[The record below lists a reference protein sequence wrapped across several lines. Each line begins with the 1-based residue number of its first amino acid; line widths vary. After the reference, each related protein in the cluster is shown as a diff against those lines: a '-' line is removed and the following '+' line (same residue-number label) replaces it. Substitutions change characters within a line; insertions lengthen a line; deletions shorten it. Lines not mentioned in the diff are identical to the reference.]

1 MAETTMLRRL
11 LPLVLVPLGLLLAAV
26 SATAGQAVV
35 VPPPALE
42 AAGPRP
48 GASETVVLAGGCF
61 WGVQAVFQH
70 VKGVSRAVSG
80 YAGGTRESATYPL
93 VSSGRTGH
101 AEVVEVTFDPAV
113 VNYGTI
119 LQIYFSVAHD
129 PTELDRQGPDV
140 GPQYR
145 SAIFVAGPEQRRIAE
160 AYIAQL
166 DKAGVFG
173 KRIATRVDDLA
184 AFFPA
189 EAYHQDYAT
198 LHPNQPYI
206 YIHDRPKVENLKR
219 LFAAQARGTPVL
231 VNASGAK

>member
-1 MAETTMLRRL
+1 MTRNL
-11 LPLVLVPLGLLLAAV
+11 LSLLLVPLAALFMGAAANAE
-26 SATAGQAVV
+26 SVV
-35 VPPPALE
+35 VLPPPAID
-42 AAGPRP
+42 RP
-48 GASETVVLAGGCF
+48 VTSARASETAVLAGGCF

-80 YAGGTRESATYPL
+80 YAGGTKDSATYPL
-93 VSSGRTGH
+93 VSSGRTAH
-101 AEVVEVTFDPAV
+101 AEVVEVTFDPSV
-113 VNYGTI
+113 VSYGTI

-129 PTELDRQGPDV
+129 PTQLDRQGPDV
-140 GPQYR
+140 GPHYR
-145 SAIFVAGPEQRRIAE
+145 SAIFVAGPEQRRVAE

-184 AFFPA
+184 AFYPA

-219 LFAAQARGTPVL
+219 LFAAQSRGTPVL
-231 VNASGAK
+231 VNASAPK

>member
-1 MAETTMLRRL
+1 MRRHL
-11 LPLVLVPLGLLLAAV
+11 LALLLVPIGFLLMGA
-26 SATAGQAVV
+26 SARAGQAVV
-35 VPPPALE
+35 IPAPALDRP
-42 AAGPRP
+42 AAQG

-80 YAGGTRESATYPL
+80 YSGGTKDSATYPL
-93 VSSGRTGH
+93 VSAGRTGH
-101 AEVVEVTFDPAV
+101 AEVVEVTFDPSV
-113 VNYGTI
+113 VSYGTI

-129 PTELDRQGPDV
+129 PTQLDRQGPDV
-140 GPQYR
+140 GPHYR

-166 DKAGVFG
+166 DKAGVFSR
-173 KRIATRVDDLA
+173 RIVTRVDDLA
-184 AFFPA
+184 AFYPA
-189 EAYHQDYAT
+189 EAYHQDYAE
-198 LHPNQPYI
+198 LHPSQPYI

-219 LFAAQARGTPVL
+219 LFADRSRATPVL

>member
-1 MAETTMLRRL
+1 MRRRL
-11 LPLVLVPLGLLLAAV
+11 LSLVLVPLGLMLASV

-35 VPPPALE
+35 LPAPALD
-42 AAGPRP
+42 RP
-48 GASETVVLAGGCF
+48 VAQAGASETVVLAGGCF

-70 VKGVSRAVSG
+70 VKGVTRAVSG
-80 YAGGTRESATYPL
+80 YAGGTKDSATYPL

-101 AEVVEVTFDPAV
+101 AEVVEVTFDPSV
-113 VNYGTI
+113 VSYGTI

-145 SAIFVAGPEQRRIAE
+145 SAIFAADAEQRRVAE

-166 DKAGVFG
+166 DQAGVFR
-173 KRIATRVDDLA
+173 KRIATRVADLA
-184 AFFPA
+184 AFYPA

-198 LHPNQPYI
+198 LHPGQPYI

-219 LFAAQARGTPVL
+219 LFAPQSRATPVL
-231 VNASGAK
+231 VNAAGAK

>member
-1 MAETTMLRRL
+1 MTRNL
-11 LPLVLVPLGLLLAAV
+11 LSLLLVPLAALFMGAAANAE
-26 SATAGQAVV
+26 SVV
-35 VPPPALE
+35 VLPPPAID
-42 AAGPRP
+42 RP
-48 GASETVVLAGGCF
+48 VTSARASETVVLAGGCF

-80 YAGGTRESATYPL
+80 YAGGTKDSATYPL
-93 VSSGRTGH
+93 VSSGRTAH
-101 AEVVEVTFDPAV
+101 AEVVEVTFDPSV
-113 VNYGTI
+113 VSYGTI

-129 PTELDRQGPDV
+129 PTQLDRQGPDV
-140 GPQYR
+140 GPHYR
-145 SAIFVAGPEQRRIAE
+145 SAIFVAGPEQRRVAE

-184 AFFPA
+184 AFYPA

-219 LFAAQARGTPVL
+219 LFAAQSRGTPVL
-231 VNASGAK
+231 VNASAPK

>member
-1 MAETTMLRRL
+1 MLRHL
-11 LPLVLVPLGLLLAAV
+11 LSLLLVPLGFLLMGA
-26 SATAGQAVV
+26 SARAGQAVV
-35 VPPPALE
+35 IPAPALDRP
-42 AAGPRP
+42 AAPA

-80 YAGGTRESATYPL
+80 YAGGTKESATYPL

-113 VNYGTI
+113 VSYGTI

-140 GPQYR
+140 GPHYR
-145 SAIFVAGPEQRRIAE
+145 SAIFVAGPEQRRVAE

-166 DKAGVFG
+166 DKAGVFR

-184 AFFPA
+184 AFYPA

-219 LFAAQARGTPVL
+219 LFAAQSRGTPVL
-231 VNASGAK
+231 VNASAPK

>member
-1 MAETTMLRRL
+1 MLRHL
-11 LPLVLVPLGLLLAAV
+11 LSLLLVPLGFLLMGA
-26 SATAGQAVV
+26 SARAGQAVV
-35 VPPPALE
+35 IPAPALDRP
-42 AAGPRP
+42 AAQG

-70 VKGVSRAVSG
+70 VKGVSRALSG
-80 YAGGTRESATYPL
+80 YAGGTKESATYPL
-93 VSSGRTGH
+93 VSSGRTSH

-113 VNYGTI
+113 VSYGTI

-140 GPQYR
+140 GPHYR
-145 SAIFVAGPEQRRIAE
+145 SAIFVAGPEQRRVAE

-166 DKAGVFG
+166 DKAGVFR
-173 KRIATRVDDLA
+173 KRIATKVDDLA
-184 AFFPA
+184 AFYPA

-198 LHPNQPYI
+198 LHPNQPYL

-219 LFAAQARGTPVL
+219 LFAAQSRGTPVL
-231 VNASGAK
+231 VNASAPK

>member
-1 MAETTMLRRL
+1 MIRS
-11 LPLVLVPLGLLLAAV
+11 LLALILVTLA
-26 SATAGQAVV
+26 SSSFATANAGQAVV
-35 VPPPALE
+35 VPAPAVD
-42 AAGPRP
+42 RP
-48 GASETVVLAGGCF
+48 GAQAGASETVVLAGGCF

-80 YAGGTRESATYPL
+80 YAGGTKDSATYPL

-101 AEVVEVTFDPAV
+101 AEVVEVTFDPSV
-113 VNYGTI
+113 VSYGTI

-140 GPQYR
+140 GRQYR
-145 SAIFVAGPEQRRIAE
+145 SEIFAADAEQRRVAE

-166 DKAGVFG
+166 DKAGVFR
-173 KRIATRVDDLA
+173 KRIATRIADLA
-184 AFFPA
+184 AFYPA

-198 LHPNQPYI
+198 LHPSQPYI

-219 LFAAQARGTPVL
+219 LFAAQSRATPVL
-231 VNASGAK
+231 VNASAPK

>member
-1 MAETTMLRRL
+1 MRRHL
-11 LPLVLVPLGLLLAAV
+11 LALLLVPIGFLLMGA
-26 SATAGQAVV
+26 SARAGQAVV
-35 VPPPALE
+35 IPAPALDRP
-42 AAGPRP
+42 AAQG

-80 YAGGTRESATYPL
+80 YSGGTKDSATYPL
-93 VSSGRTGH
+93 VSAGRTGH
-101 AEVVEVTFDPAV
+101 AEVVEVTFDPSV
-113 VNYGTI
+113 VSYGTI

-129 PTELDRQGPDV
+129 PTQLDRQGPDV
-140 GPQYR
+140 GPHYR
-145 SAIFVAGPEQRRIAE
+145 SAIFAADAEQRRVAE

-166 DKAGVFG
+166 DKAGVFS
-173 KRIATRVDDLA
+173 KRIVTRVDDLA
-184 AFFPA
+184 AFYPA

-198 LHPNQPYI
+198 LHPSQPYI

-219 LFAAQARGTPVL
+219 LFAVQSRATPVL